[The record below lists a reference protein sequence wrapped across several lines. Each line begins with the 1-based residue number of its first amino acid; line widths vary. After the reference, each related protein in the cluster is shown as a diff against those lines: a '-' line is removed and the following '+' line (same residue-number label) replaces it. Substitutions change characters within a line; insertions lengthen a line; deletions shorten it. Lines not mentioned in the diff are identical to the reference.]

1 MANLNDILDSTQ
13 ISLLELVNLIKSENP
28 MLLEVKPQTLNRFK
42 GYTLKE
48 YREKILQISQV
59 RLAQMINNELIK
71 WGLESQGLVTQGVI
85 SDWENGKKMMEY
97 SPRKAWIVRNVY
109 NLTEDEWVEVVDTT
123 ISTNI
128 S

>member
-1 MANLNDILDSTQ
+1 MTNLNDILDSTQ
-13 ISLLELVNLIKSENP
+13 ISLLELINLIKSENP
-28 MLLEVKPQTLNRFK
+28 MLLEVKSLTLNRFK

-59 RLAQMINNELIK
+59 RLAQMINNELTK

-109 NLTEDEWVEVVDTT
+109 NLTEDEFVEIIDAT